1 VVHPIGHLGRW
12 KFLKNTAGRKWPVTD
27 LSDSSTSTTERP
39 SLTEIADVF
48 GRYGNFTLGGGSAT
62 SAVIH
67 GQIVTRRHWVT
78 DQQFALCYALG
89 RLTPGTNVLAFCTGI
104 GWLLRGLPGALVALL
119 AASIPCTLIVI
130 AITALFREWQGN
142 AIAQAAIH
150 GAVAAAVAITAKT
163 SWTIAGP
170 VYKSGARLRVILIGA
185 AAFGLYVVL
194 GVPAIYV
201 LLGAALVGAFLP
213 APKS

>member
-1 VVHPIGHLGRW
+1 
-12 KFLKNTAGRKWPVTD
+12 
-27 LSDSSTSTTERP
+27 LSASEAERP
-39 SLTEIADVF
+39 SLASIADVF
-48 GRYGNFTLGGGSAT
+48 VRYGNFTLGGGSAT

-67 GQIVTRRHWVT
+67 GQVVTRRRWVN
-78 DQQFALCYALG
+78 DQQFSLCFALG

-119 AASIPCTLIVI
+119 AASVPCTLIVI
-130 AITALFREWQGN
+130 GITALFREWQGN
-142 AIAQAAIH
+142 SIAQTAIH

-170 VYKSGARLRVILIGA
+170 LYRSGARLRVVLIGA
-185 AAFGLYVVL
+185 AAFGFYVIL

-201 LLGAALVGAFLP
+201 LLGAALVGAFL
-213 APKS
+213 AVPKS

>member
-1 VVHPIGHLGRW
+1 
-12 KFLKNTAGRKWPVTD
+12 VTD
-27 LSDSSTSTTERP
+27 LSDSSASPSDRP

-48 GRYGNFTLGGGSAT
+48 GRYGNFTLGGGSTT

-67 GQIVTRRHWVT
+67 GQIVTRRHWVN
-78 DQQFALCYALG
+78 DQQFTLCFALG

-104 GWLLRGLPGALVALL
+104 GWVLRGLPGALVALL
-119 AASIPCTLIVI
+119 AASVPCTAIVI

-170 VYKSGARLRVILIGA
+170 VYKSGAQLRVVLIGA
-185 AAFGLYVVL
+185 GALGLHVIL

-201 LLGAALVGAFLP
+201 LLWAALVGAFVP
-213 APKS
+213 VAKA

>member
-1 VVHPIGHLGRW
+1 MTSLG
-12 KFLKNTAGRKWPVTD
+12 N
-27 LSDSSTSTTERP
+27 SSASGAERP
-39 SLTEIADVF
+39 SLASIADVF
-48 GRYGNFTLGGGSAT
+48 TRYGNFTLGGGSAT

-104 GWLLRGLPGALVALL
+104 GWLLRGLLGALVALL

-130 AITALFREWQGN
+130 VITALFREWQGN

-170 VYKSGARLRVILIGA
+170 VYIGGARLRVVLIGA
-185 AAFGLYVVL
+185 AAFALYVVVGL
-194 GVPAIYV
+194 PAIYV
-201 LLGAALVGAFLP
+201 LLGAALLGGLLP
-213 APKS
+213 VPKS

>member
-1 VVHPIGHLGRW
+1 MTGVDDASASR
-12 KFLKNTAGRKWPVTD
+12 
-27 LSDSSTSTTERP
+27 TERP
-39 SLTEIADVF
+39 SLTELADVF
-48 GRYGNFTLGGGSAT
+48 ARYGNFTLGGGSAT
-62 SAVIH
+62 SAVIY
-67 GQIVTRRHWVT
+67 GQVVTRRHWVN
-78 DQQFALCYALG
+78 DHQFTLCFALG

-104 GWLLRGLPGALVALL
+104 GWVLRGFPGALVALL
-119 AASIPCTLIVI
+119 AASIPCTVIVI

-170 VYKSGARLRVILIGA
+170 LYRGGAQLRVLLIGA
-185 AAFGLYVVL
+185 TAFGLYVIL

-213 APKS
+213 VPKP

>member
-1 VVHPIGHLGRW
+1 
-12 KFLKNTAGRKWPVTD
+12 
-27 LSDSSTSTTERP
+27 
-39 SLTEIADVF
+39 
-48 GRYGNFTLGGGSAT
+48 
-62 SAVIH
+62 
-67 GQIVTRRHWVT
+67 
-78 DQQFALCYALG
+78 
-89 RLTPGTNVLAFCTGI
+89 
-104 GWLLRGLPGALVALL
+104 LPGALVALL

-130 AITALFREWQGN
+130 VITALFREWQGN

-170 VYKSGARLRVILIGA
+170 VYRGGARLRVVLIGA

-201 LLGAALVGAFLP
+201 LLGAALVGALSP
-213 APKS
+213 IPKS

>member
-1 VVHPIGHLGRW
+1 
-12 KFLKNTAGRKWPVTD
+12 VTD
-27 LSDSSTSTTERP
+27 LSDSSTSPSDRP

-67 GQIVTRRHWVT
+67 GQIVTRRRWVN
-78 DQQFALCYALG
+78 DQQFTLCFALG
-89 RLTPGTNVLAFCTGI
+89 RLTPGTNVLAVCTGV
-104 GWLLRGLPGALVALL
+104 GWILRGLPGALVALL

-130 AITALFREWQGN
+130 VITALFREWQGN

-170 VYKSGARLRVILIGA
+170 VYRSGARLRVVLIGA
-185 AAFGLYVVL
+185 VAFGLYVIL

-201 LLGAALVGAFLP
+201 LLGAALVGGFLP
-213 APKS
+213 VRKS

>member
-1 VVHPIGHLGRW
+1 VNDHQ
-12 KFLKNTAGRKWPVTD
+12 VT
-27 LSDSSTSTTERP
+27 
-39 SLTEIADVF
+39 
-48 GRYGNFTLGGGSAT
+48 
-62 SAVIH
+62 
-67 GQIVTRRHWVT
+67 
-78 DQQFALCYALG
+78 LCFALG

-104 GWLLRGLPGALVALL
+104 GWVLRGFPGALVALL
-119 AASIPCTLIVI
+119 AASIPCTVIVI

-170 VYKSGARLRVILIGA
+170 LYRGGAQRRVLLIGA
-185 AAFGLYVVL
+185 TAFGLYVIL

-213 APKS
+213 VPKRRCHTNSNWPCAIWGSQLGLRQR

>member
-1 VVHPIGHLGRW
+1 M
-12 KFLKNTAGRKWPVTD
+12 LKDTVGRKRPVTD
-27 LSDSSTSTTERP
+27 LSDSSASPSDRP

-67 GQIVTRRHWVT
+67 GQIVTRRHWVN
-78 DQQFALCYALG
+78 DQQFTLCFALG

-104 GWLLRGLPGALVALL
+104 GWVLRGLPGALVALL
-119 AASIPCTLIVI
+119 AASVPCTVIVI

-150 GAVAAAVAITAKT
+150 GAVAGAVAITAKT

-170 VYKSGARLRVILIGA
+170 VYKGGAQLRVVLIGA
-185 AAFGLYVVL
+185 AALGLHVIL
-194 GVPAIYV
+194 GAPAIHV
-201 LLGAALVGAFLP
+201 LLGAALLGAFLP
-213 APKS
+213 VAKA

>member
-1 VVHPIGHLGRW
+1 M
-12 KFLKNTAGRKWPVTD
+12 TD
-27 LSDSSTSTTERP
+27 LSHSTAARTERP
-39 SLTEIADVF
+39 SLIEISDVF
-48 GRYGNFTLGGGSAT
+48 TRYGNFTLGGGSAT
-62 SAVIH
+62 SAVIQ
-67 GQIVTRRHWVT
+67 GQVVTRRHWVT
-78 DQQFALCYALG
+78 DQQFGLRYALG

-104 GWLLRGLPGALVALL
+104 GWLLSGLPGALVALL

-130 AITALFREWQGN
+130 VITALFREWQGN

-170 VYKSGARLRVILIGA
+170 VYRGGARLRVVLIGA

-213 APKS
+213 VPKS